1 MVLPM
6 INASRLSILLVVAL
20 FSAASSAFAG
30 TATATMTNTAT
41 VTGGCTI
48 STTGFTASYD
58 PVSANA
64 SLPLSSTINVST
76 TCTAGLPATVTLGQ
90 GANPAG
96 GSTDTVPLRRLSNG
110 ATTYLNY
117 TLSTNVTHTTA
128 WGNTAGTGQTVTGLG
143 TAVPL
148 TGYAQIPGGQTGA
161 SVGTYTD
168 TVVATVTF

>member
-1 MVLPM
+1 MKNV
-6 INASRLSILLVVAL
+6 SKFSILLAIL
-20 FSAASSAFAG
+20 SASCAPIAYAG

-48 STTGFTASYD
+48 STTGFTATYD
-58 PVSANA
+58 PVGANA
-64 SLPLSSTINVST
+64 SLALNTTINVST
-76 TCTAGLPATVTLGQ
+76 TCTAGLPATITLGQ
-90 GANPAG
+90 GANAAG
-96 GSTDTVPLRRLSNG
+96 GSTDTTPLRRLSNG

-117 TLSTNVTHTTA
+117 TLSTDVTHSTH
-128 WGNTAGTGQTVTGLG
+128 WGNTAATGQTVTGLG

-148 TGYAQIPGGQTGA
+148 TGYAQIAGGQTGA

>member
-1 MVLPM
+1 MKSVFGV
-6 INASRLSILLVVAL
+6 SIFLAIV
-20 FSAASSAFAG
+20 SAAFTPLVLAG
-30 TATATMTNTAT
+30 TATSTMTNTAT

-48 STTGFTASYD
+48 SATGFTAAYD
-58 PVSANA
+58 PVSTNA
-64 SLPLSSTINVST
+64 SLALSTSISVST
-76 TCTAGLPATVTLGQ
+76 TCTAGLPATITLGQ

-96 GSTDTVPLRRLSNG
+96 GSTDAVPLRRLSNG

-128 WGNTAGTGQTVTGLG
+128 WGNTSATGQTVTGLG